1 VALYGNASRN
11 VYMLQFKRIMKSGP
25 NDVNYAE
32 IPEGQGLL
40 LVDEAALDDSNVD
53 DVCGIGDADEDW
65 LAS

>member
-1 VALYGNASRN
+1 
-11 VYMLQFKRIMKSGP
+11 MLQFKRIMKSGP